1 MNGYDFPE
9 VRMMEGMSEQQR
21 MIFLAQT
28 SATRKDEVV
37 GVLLAVFLGH
47 FGAHRFYLGE
57 NGWGVLYLLLAW
69 TPIPFVLGLI
79 EAFFMPGRVRDYNLA
94 QAAVAAQRIRA
105 MGQYPGAPASAQPGT
120 GMVVV

>member
-1 MNGYDFPE
+1 MNGYEFPE

-57 NGWGVLYLLLAW
+57 NGWGVLYLVLAW
-69 TPIPFVLGLI
+69 TPIPFVLGII
-79 EAFFMPGRVRDYNLA
+79 EAFFMLGRVRDYNLA
-94 QAAVAAQRIRA
+94 QAAVAAQRIRWA
-105 MGQYPGAPASAQPGT
+105 GQQPGSSAGAQAGA
-120 GMVVV
+120 GMVIV